1 MELRNR
7 DPLYLFQDC
16 VIVLSSSP
24 LSLSLAAPGKPTT
37 PQLEDRSPQ
46 TLTLSFSVKHG
57 SYPILYYL
65 LLISDPSD
73 PAANTSAPDFTNT
86 TEERLA
92 NVTARSVAEQKEW
105 KEGGEVVGY
114 HVSIRVGGLRQRESY
129 VFSVAAAS
137 VVGVGEFSD
146 PSRTLTLEDGG
157 RGSSSFYFI

>member
-1 MELRNR
+1 M
-7 DPLYLFQDC
+7 F
-16 VIVLSSSP
+16 SSSP

-65 LLISDPSD
+65 LLISDPAD

-129 VFSVAAAS
+129 MFSVAAAS

-157 RGSSSFYFI
+157 RAVLLRSISFDGGNLFQLWFA